1 MEQQLTTDKTFLGIR
16 TRQIPVWLML
26 CVFWFLQ
33 DNFFA
38 LFSIYSAQSPSYVPY
53 RWLDYHFSALFFI
66 PIILGIICAYKN
78 RRMWG
83 FVLIAAILIRSYI
96 ISQTRYGETHNMFY
110 MKEYE
115 IVLTLFVGI
124 CLYEWFRNVI
134 SREYSF
140 SWSRFFLYFVLIH
153 VMSQIAAVAFS
164 INKLVDRYNAI
175 NLDVET
181 TGYICG
187 FAFIYFLTSAKTLKH
202 RNLLLFIFMLGGL
215 LSGSRTALLLSV
227 VTLIIYW
234 ILKPKKAH
242 IMVNF
247 YLLISI
253 LIAIIVFLVVLLVKP
268 GLIESFFSTRLSALA
283 RFSDILKTR
292 SDSSVEGR
300 SQSIMA
306 GFNIIQKN
314 PWGGDA
320 YFTQLQVWTNQEGYP
335 TFPHSSVLVYYI
347 LLGPVILVPMVIY
360 SVRNTVKRLKAKA
373 YRPSLQIVMCLLYFY
388 VFFIVTGAPIVNYK
402 VVFIYLLVYEMCFHS
417 YDEDEAAMVI

>member
-1 MEQQLTTDKTFLGIR
+1 MEQQYTADQTLLGIR
-16 TRQIPVWLML
+16 TKQIPVWLML

-66 PIILGIICAYKN
+66 PIILGIICAYRN

-115 IVLTLFVGI
+115 IVLTLLVGI
-124 CLYEWFRNVI
+124 CLYEWFRYVI
-134 SREYSF
+134 GNEYNF
-140 SWSRFFLYFVLIH
+140 SLNKFFLYFVLIH
-153 VMSQIAAVAFS
+153 VLSQLVAVAFS

-202 RNLLLFIFMLGGL
+202 RNLLLIIFMLGGL
-215 LSGSRTALLLSV
+215 LSGSRTSLLLSV
-227 VTLIIYW
+227 VALIIYW
-234 ILKPKKAH
+234 ILKPKH
-242 IMVNF
+242 SNVRINVYLFIGIM
-247 YLLISI
+247 L
-253 LIAIIVFLVVLLVKP
+253 AIIVILVVMLIKP
-268 GLIESFFSTRLSALA
+268 DLINSFFNTRLSAIA
-283 RFSDILKTR
+283 RFSNILQKR

-300 SQSIMA
+300 SQSIMV

-314 PWGGDA
+314 PGGGDA

-335 TFPHSSVLVYYI
+335 TFPHSTVLTYYI
-347 LLGPVILVPMVIY
+347 LLGPVILIPMVIY
-360 SVRNTVKRLKAKA
+360 AIHNTVKRIKANRSKS
-373 YRPSLQIVMCLLYFY
+373 SLQIVMCLLYFY
-388 VFFIVTGAPIVNYK
+388 SFFVVTGAPIVNYK
-402 VVFIYLLVYEMCFHS
+402 VVFIYLLVYEMCFHNF
-417 YDEDEAAMVI
+417 DEEEAAIVA